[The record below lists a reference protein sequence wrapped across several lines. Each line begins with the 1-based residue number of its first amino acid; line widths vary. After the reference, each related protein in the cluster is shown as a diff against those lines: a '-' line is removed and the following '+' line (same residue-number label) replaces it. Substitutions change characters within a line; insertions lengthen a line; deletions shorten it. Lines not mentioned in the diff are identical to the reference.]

1 MPLVTS
7 KLIFIFEYLRFSFK
21 RQGDTVIARRKP
33 ASFDGDETAVEIG
46 IYILL
51 IAWMW
56 GQLYERH
63 MYCITLLCHATIPP
77 NVQCTLIIRFVYL
90 NTCYFLDKWT

>member
-7 KLIFIFEYLRFSFK
+7 KLIFMFEYLRFSFK

-56 GQLYERH
+56 GQLYTLRISTHDRH
-63 MYCITLLCHATIPP
+63 MK
-77 NVQCTLIIRFVYL
+77 
-90 NTCYFLDKWT
+90 NTCSV